1 MQHNSN
7 QKLSPAAAMIILV
20 CVMIIFTISL
30 LYISN
35 QKPKVINSEKNNT
48 ANTNTQSDSTEK
60 TTDTS
65 TADPITTKYSNST
78 YNLTIDFASAF
89 KSSSLANDNGTR
101 IDFNLTDWKAVL
113 LIDAP
118 MNEELIRSMY
128 EIGQEDDITI
138 NGITAT
144 RIIGSSIKDAS
155 LTYIYIFT
163 HEEKLYV
170 FYSTSANIQSVAK
183 TISFSK

>member
-1 MQHNSN
+1 MQQNSN

-35 QKPKVINSEKNNT
+35 QKPKDTNT
-48 ANTNTQSDSTEK
+48 DKTNTQNSSAQPVDTEE
-60 TTDTS
+60 TTEEIP
-65 TADPITTKYSNST
+65 TATTKYSNAT
-78 YNLTIDFASAF
+78 YNLAIDFASAY
-89 KSSSLANDNGTR
+89 KSTTSTNDNGTR
-101 IDFNLTDWKAVL
+101 IDFNLTEWKATL
-113 LIDAP
+113 LIDVP
-118 MNEELIRSMY
+118 KNEELIRSMY

-155 LTYIYIFT
+155 LTYIYILT
-163 HEEKLYV
+163 HENQLYV

-183 TISFSK
+183 SISFSK